1 MAGTKACSE
10 GPALTAEAWRG
21 RTSVPGNQPLTSL
34 LCTLGGAQS
43 AEVVWCKREHG
54 GTKFWVAGHRAATLA
69 RHSASP
75 DATAVR
81 PKPLAV
87 NASSLP
93 QPPFSGL
100 PSWPGWRSCSRRL
113 PGPGVAR
120 SLDRLLQMTLR
131 KRTVARCH
139 PVMPYL
145 NAPTRRTSLHRAK
158 NLAAVRLSA
167 YNDLSKHMQMIL
179 DGSPARTP
187 RSHQALR
194 RRRALP
200 DQGDRT
206 QRRCCLRIP
215 APAPRAR
222 PDTPDPVSSLS
233 APARR

>member
-1 MAGTKACSE
+1 MPRS
-10 GPALTAEAWRG
+10 
-21 RTSVPGNQPLTSL
+21 
-34 LCTLGGAQS
+34 GGAQ
-43 AEVVWCKREHG
+43 REHG
-54 GTKFWVAGHRAATLA
+54 GTEFSVAGHRAATLA

-81 PKPLAV
+81 PQPLAV
-87 NASSLP
+87 NASSLS

-100 PSWPGWRSCSRRL
+100 PSWPGWRSCSRRC

-131 KRTVARCH
+131 QRTVARRH
-139 PVMPYL
+139 PAMPYL

-179 DGSPARTP
+179 DSGPARLP

-194 RRRALP
+194 RRLALP
-200 DQGDRT
+200 DEPDRM
-206 QRRCCLRIP
+206 QRRRRP
-215 APAPRAR
+215 RFRAPAPRGR
-222 PDTPDPVSSLS
+222 PDTPDPESSLS
-233 APARR
+233 APAHR